1 MTMRFTGRIGG
12 FIRWSMLLV
21 FMLPLLMGSKGG
33 CGSKENNE
41 KLASPVQAVA
51 TLLESADQS
60 VAVDLVLIST
70 AAVPNQF
77 ITTATNARVRVPV
90 PSAVEVPLT
99 QTSPGH
105 YTASSLTNAALV
117 YAGGQTYQFKFDL
130 VDETLAKQVSGGNF
144 VAVLTV
150 PDDVVTS
157 SMAKPPGMAGD
168 ISTVA
173 WTPANRSGIINV
185 ANAGGQT
192 TYSTF
197 DFSTPDFDGAKWARL
212 TAGGSYDL
220 SVDVFPVAG
229 TYAARVCVVTKVSDF
244 DKSLSVDLGVLSGFL
259 AGRCPP
265 DLIVTVGN

>member
-1 MTMRFTGRIGG
+1 MRFTSRFAG
-12 FIRWSMLLV
+12 FVRGFVLLAA
-21 FMLPLLMGSKGG
+21 LPLLLMGSKGG

-51 TLLESADQS
+51 TLLERADKT
-60 VAVDLVLIST
+60 VTVDLVLIST

-77 ITTATNARVRVPV
+77 ITTATNARLRV
-90 PSAVEVPLT
+90 PSAVEVPLV

-105 YTASSLTNAALV
+105 YTASSLTNTALV
-117 YAGGQTYQFKFDL
+117 YTGGQTYQFKFDL
-130 VDETLAKQVSGGNF
+130 VDEVLAKQVSGGYF
-144 VAVLTV
+144 VAVLTA
-150 PDDVVTS
+150 PDDQVTAS
-157 SMAKPPGMAGD
+157 LTKAPAFAGD
-168 ISTVA
+168 TAVLA
-173 WTPANRSGIINV
+173 WTPAARSGIINV
-185 ANAGGQT
+185 SNASGQT

-212 TAGGSYDL
+212 GAGGSFDL

-229 TYAARVCVVTKVSDF
+229 TYTARVCVVTKVSDF

-265 DLIVTVGN
+265 DLSITVGN